1 MLSAFV
7 RSSLHRAR
15 LASRPAVRSYVT
27 GPSPTNSTIE
37 KAQKLT
43 QKVRNYAS
51 SSNHFPLFFWLV
63 TTDADALRN
72 SHRRMNRL
80 KTGRANSR
88 KQQNRTSA
96 LLESVYQALQDVC
109 STPVFS
115 HRPPQPLHTYRNYL
129 SNPSFSFRV
138 ADIIVPWCVAYRQPL
153 LYNFAVAREFLKQI
167 YTAERL
173 APPTS
178 LSQITSVYKQ
188 LYSNAIS
195 IPFWRE
201 LWTSGQWT
209 KVAIYGLEAY
219 GIFHIGEMIGRRH
232 IIGYK
237 LD

>member
-1 MLSAFV
+1 MS
-7 RSSLHRAR
+7 
-15 LASRPAVRSYVT
+15 
-27 GPSPTNSTIE
+27 
-37 KAQKLT
+37 
-43 QKVRNYAS
+43 
-51 SSNHFPLFFWLV
+51 
-63 TTDADALRN
+63 
-72 SHRRMNRL
+72 RL
-80 KTGRANSR
+80 KTGQANSR
-88 KQQNRTSA
+88 KQQNRISA

-109 STPVFS
+109 STPVLS
-115 HRPPQPLHTYRNYL
+115 HLPPNTLQTDTICRTPL
-129 SNPSFSFRV
+129 SFTF
-138 ADIIVPWCVAYRQPL
+138 ADIIVPWSVAYRQPL
-153 LYNFAVAREFLKQI
+153 LYNLAVTREFLKQI

-178 LSQITSVYKQ
+178 LSQITAVYKQ

>member
-1 MLSAFV
+1 MSGIAG
-7 RSSLHRAR
+7 S
-15 LASRPAVRSYVT
+15 
-27 GPSPTNSTIE
+27 
-37 KAQKLT
+37 
-43 QKVRNYAS
+43 
-51 SSNHFPLFFWLV
+51 
-63 TTDADALRN
+63 
-72 SHRRMNRL
+72 
-80 KTGRANSR
+80 
-88 KQQNRTSA
+88 
-96 LLESVYQALQDVC
+96 
-109 STPVFS
+109 
-115 HRPPQPLHTYRNYL
+115 
-129 SNPSFSFRV
+129 
-138 ADIIVPWCVAYRQPL
+138 YRQPL

-219 GIFHIGEMIGRRH
+219 GIFHIGEIIGRRH

>member
-1 MLSAFV
+1 MS
-7 RSSLHRAR
+7 
-15 LASRPAVRSYVT
+15 
-27 GPSPTNSTIE
+27 
-37 KAQKLT
+37 
-43 QKVRNYAS
+43 
-51 SSNHFPLFFWLV
+51 
-63 TTDADALRN
+63 
-72 SHRRMNRL
+72 RL
-80 KTGRANSR
+80 KTGQANSR
-88 KQQNRTSA
+88 KQRNHILA

-109 STPVFS
+109 STVVLS
-115 HRPPQPLHTYRNYL
+115 HLSPSHFTQRHHL
-129 SNPSFSFRV
+129 SNLSFSFTV
-138 ADIIVPWCVAYRQPL
+138 ADIIVSWCVAYRQPL

>member
-1 MLSAFV
+1 MSSAFV

-15 LASRPAVRSYVT
+15 LASRPAIRSYAT
-27 GPSPTNSTIE
+27 GPSSANANVE
-37 KAQKLT
+37 KAQKLA
-43 QKVRNYAS
+43 QKAYEQAQNGAS
-51 SSNHFPLFFWLV
+51 KLSEAAKPYL
-63 TTDADALRN
+63 
-72 SHRRMNRL
+72 
-80 KTGRANSR
+80 G
-88 KQQNRTSA
+88 SA
-96 LLESVYQALQDVC
+96 GERISGLAGSY
-109 STPVFS
+109 
-115 HRPPQPLHTYRNYL
+115 H
-129 SNPSFSFRV
+129 
-138 ADIIVPWCVAYRQPL
+138 QPL
-153 LYNFAVAREFLKQI
+153 LYNLAVAREFLKQI

-188 LYSNAIS
+188 FYCNAIS

>member
-1 MLSAFV
+1 MSSAFV

-15 LASRPAVRSYVT
+15 LVSRPAVRSYAT

-43 QKVRNYAS
+43 QKAYEQAQNGAGKRAEAAKPYLGSAGERVS
-51 SSNHFPLFFWLV
+51 SLAGS
-63 TTDADALRN
+63 
-72 SHRRMNRL
+72 
-80 KTGRANSR
+80 
-88 KQQNRTSA
+88 
-96 LLESVYQALQDVC
+96 
-109 STPVFS
+109 
-115 HRPPQPLHTYRNYL
+115 
-129 SNPSFSFRV
+129 
-138 ADIIVPWCVAYRQPL
+138 YRQPL

-167 YTAERL
+167 YIAERL

-219 GIFHIGEMIGRRH
+219 GIFHIGEIIGRRH

>member
-1 MLSAFV
+1 MWV
-7 RSSLHRAR
+7 V
-15 LASRPAVRSYVT
+15 PQSY
-27 GPSPTNSTIE
+27 PI
-37 KAQKLT
+37 
-43 QKVRNYAS
+43 
-51 SSNHFPLFFWLV
+51 F
-63 TTDADALRN
+63 
-72 SHRRMNRL
+72 
-80 KTGRANSR
+80 
-88 KQQNRTSA
+88 
-96 LLESVYQALQDVC
+96 
-109 STPVFS
+109 
-115 HRPPQPLHTYRNYL
+115 PPQYITHGHHL
-129 SNPSFSFRV
+129 SNPPLSFTF

-153 LYNFAVAREFLKQI
+153 LYNLSVAREFLKQI

-219 GIFHIGEMIGRRH
+219 GIFHVGEMIGRRH